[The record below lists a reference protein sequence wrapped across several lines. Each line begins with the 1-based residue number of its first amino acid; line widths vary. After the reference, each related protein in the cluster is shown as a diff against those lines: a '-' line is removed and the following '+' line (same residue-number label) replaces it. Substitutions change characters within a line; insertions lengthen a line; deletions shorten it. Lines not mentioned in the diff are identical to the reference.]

1 MHDRLGGSHELARK
15 HWLGA
20 QLRRQAR
27 GPELY
32 SSAISEDPFT
42 AEPSIRLCSQYNH
55 LDMVGGDVG
64 ILAALQ
70 PSLPI
75 IVMSYRGH
83 VRESVQ

>member
-1 MHDRLGGSHELARK
+1 
-15 HWLGA
+15 
-20 QLRRQAR
+20 
-27 GPELY
+27 
-32 SSAISEDPFT
+32 
-42 AEPSIRLCSQYNH
+42 
-55 LDMVGGDVG
+55 MVGGDVG